1 MKNSK
6 FQIITAILLQS
17 GDTILILT
25 GPAQLLIGWTGVPEM
40 VLFSDAQEISCE
52 KGSLKS
58 ANLRGICLP
67 WGKIR

>member
-1 MKNSK
+1 MIQFLLKFSEYSLKELKKGSK
-6 FQIITAILLQS
+6 TVLAV
-17 GDTILILT
+17 
-25 GPAQLLIGWTGVPEM
+25 LLIGWTGVPEM